1 MKEQG
6 NKGNIKQSQGSWIRR
21 WQADGSTLVLCQG
34 GVHALAC
41 LVIDDIGLV
50 MKSNARK
57 QSQSMW

>member
-21 WQADGSTLVLCQG
+21 CQADGSTLVLCQG

-41 LVIDDIGLV
+41 LVTDDIGLV

-57 QSQSMW
+57 PSQSMW